1 MKLRLN
7 KLMAGLVMAG
17 SVMALVGCGGG
28 DAPTLFVQTDAVTT
42 IGPASVDTAKVLV
55 DAASGATF
63 KLPALTFDNKVPA
76 GADAMS
82 PADAVLEITKKAGA
96 TGAAIADF
104 SLTSGADK
112 VTGVI
117 NAGSCEFVVGNAT
130 GIFAASWIVGQT
142 YVQSPCA
149 ITLPVVNAAVG
160 TTVNVP
166 VVLTLG
172 TFKITAS
179 DGKTITITITAA
191 PNGGATISVNGSVI
205 TVTPLP
211 TGATGAA

>member
-17 SVMALVGCGGG
+17 AAVALVGCGGG
-28 DAPTLFVQTDAVTT
+28 DAPDLVVQTDAVTT
-42 IGPASVDTAKVLV
+42 VSPATVGTTKVLV
-55 DAASGATF
+55 AAASGATF
-63 KLPALTFDNKVPA
+63 TLPTALTFTGTTNATAPA
-76 GADAMS
+76 GS
-82 PADAVLEITKKAGA
+82 VLEINQKPDA
-96 TGAAIADF
+96 TGNEFAGF
-104 SLTSGADK
+104 KLTSGSDS

-117 NAGSCEFVVGNAT
+117 EAGSCRFRVTAAT
-130 GIFAASWIVGQT
+130 GIFASSWVVGQT
-142 YVQSPCA
+142 FVQTPCN

-172 TFKITAS
+172 TTQITA
-179 DGKTITITITAA
+179 GGNKTITITVTAA
-191 PNGGATISVNGSVI
+191 PNGGANISVGGSVI

-211 TGATGAA
+211 TGAAAA